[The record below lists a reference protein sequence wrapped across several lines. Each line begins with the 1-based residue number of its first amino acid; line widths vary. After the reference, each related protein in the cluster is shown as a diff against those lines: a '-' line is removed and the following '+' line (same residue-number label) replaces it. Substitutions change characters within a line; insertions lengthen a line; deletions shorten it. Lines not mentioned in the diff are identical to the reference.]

1 MRHPALKDVKNRLC
15 VCMDKKTSRHSICN
29 AHEQGSWSDS
39 YDKLPAEVHTRT
51 RAKTGQVR
59 PGCAKGHELQRYLG
73 VSLQL
78 PVWRRSH
85 VLPRGASVQLREL
98 ENPLSRLRLDHR
110 LGAVQGSCLSQPEA
124 QTKILSHKY
133 TIVGTGACAA
143 GELVENASDCFAA
156 ATTLGLNASHF
167 INKSVADPALPPG
180 CTVTVP
186 GVHLIIMLSRFR

>member
-1 MRHPALKDVKNRLC
+1 MFYPEARVCSLESLK
-15 VCMDKKTSRHSICN
+15 T
-29 AHEQGSWSDS
+29 
-39 YDKLPAEVHTRT
+39 
-51 RAKTGQVR
+51 
-59 PGCAKGHELQRYLG
+59 
-73 VSLQL
+73 
-78 PVWRRSH
+78 
-85 VLPRGASVQLREL
+85 
-98 ENPLSRLRLDHR
+98 PLSRLRLDHR

-180 CTVTVP
+180 CSVTVS